1 MDSLLLS
8 ISKRYQQFSSVDRRI
23 ADLIIEQPKEIV
35 HMPVKLL
42 AVKAR
47 VSESALVRFA
57 KRIGLSG
64 IKQLKVEIA
73 KELHTIDIVT
83 SDEHIVGHMIDEA
96 THYLQFAQKFI
107 QQATISHCA
116 KRISNARKILLFSSA
131 QYKIGF
137 QYLDE
142 RLKQLGFAP
151 IYCDQRCTLQQYLKF
166 MNEMDLLII
175 GTNDK
180 LQITTN
186 VPIINITNQ
195 NAYKGQEVIRIIP
208 HERLPQLDLLI
219 FMLIIEMMI
228 EELKKD

>member
-42 AVKAR
+42 AVKAC

-73 KELHTIDIVT
+73 KELHTIDVVT
-83 SDEHIVGHMIDEA
+83 SDEHTVGHMIDEA
-96 THYLQFAQKFI
+96 TYYLQFAQKFI
-107 QQATISHCA
+107 QQETISHCA

-131 QYKIGF
+131 QYQLGI

-142 RLKQLGFAP
+142 RLKQLGYTP
-151 IYCDQRCTLQQYLKF
+151 IYCSQECSLPQYLKY
-166 MNEMDLLII
+166 MNEMDLLIL

-180 LQITTN
+180 LQMTTN
-186 VPIINITNQ
+186 VPMINVTNQ
-195 NAYKGQEVIRIIP
+195 KAYKGREVIRIIP
-208 HERLPQLDLLI
+208 HERLPQFDILI
-219 FMLIIEMMI
+219 FMLIVEMLI
-228 EELKKD
+228 KELKKD